1 MGTAKWTNNVK
12 VAKIQEYANMGNVH
26 VEMDIFY
33 IIWNVL
39 KVGIIFLIY
48 IFNIYIYHYCNYKN
62 RVL

>member
-48 IFNIYIYHYCNYKN
+48 IFNIYIP
-62 RVL
+62 LL